1 MSCQRLNTGFS
12 PSSPDNNNNTNLYNK
27 QFDRIIYKSSH
38 EMYYDINKSKEF
50 IKDSTNNN
58 LMTGESYNLL
68 MDMIDSPKIKVKEE
82 GKCECLY
89 NMESFND
96 YEKKSS
102 EPNHLDKVLS
112 GLKKIGIDS
121 NSINTEGIKKI
132 DFKTIIM
139 VILIIIVLVWFM
151 KR

>member
-1 MSCQRLNTGFS
+1 MNKFDMSKL
-12 PSSPDNNNNTNLYNK
+12 
-27 QFDRIIYKSSH
+27 IH

>member
-1 MSCQRLNTGFS
+1 
-12 PSSPDNNNNTNLYNK
+12 
-27 QFDRIIYKSSH
+27 
-38 EMYYDINKSKEF
+38 
-50 IKDSTNNN
+50 
-58 LMTGESYNLL
+58 

>member
-12 PSSPDNNNNTNLYNK
+12 PSSPDNNNNTDLYNK
-27 QFDRIIYKSSH
+27 QFERIIDKPSH
-38 EMYYDINKSKEF
+38 EGYYDINKSKEF

-68 MDMIDSPKIKVKEE
+68 MDMVDSPRIKVKEE

-89 NMESFND
+89 NMENFND
-96 YEKKSS
+96 YEKKPS
-102 EPNHLDKVLS
+102 EPNHLDKVIS
-112 GLKKIGIDS
+112 GFKKIGIDT

-132 DFKTIIM
+132 DFKTLII
-139 VILIIIVLVWFM
+139 VILVILVCVWLM
-151 KR
+151 KQ